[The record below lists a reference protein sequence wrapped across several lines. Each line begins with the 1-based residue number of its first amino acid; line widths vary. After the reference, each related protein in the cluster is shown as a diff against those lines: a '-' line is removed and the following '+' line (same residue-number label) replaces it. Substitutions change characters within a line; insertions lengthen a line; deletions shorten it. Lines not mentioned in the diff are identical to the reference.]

1 MHRFTVALL
10 ILFAFAVPWE
20 YSLDLGEPFGNAA
33 RILGIFLLLAAIP
46 LVLICKE
53 VRRPGWVQWLVLA
66 LYLYFACS
74 YFWTVDQQ
82 ATMEKIR
89 AYFQVMMAV
98 WLIWEVAET
107 PEHLRA
113 LLRAFVA
120 GCWVL
125 ALLTFADFSSA
136 GAVAA
141 EQIRFVASGQDP
153 NDVARFLDLGF
164 PIAALL
170 FATET
175 SWLIRVL
182 AIGYIPAG
190 LTAVVLTASRG
201 GFSAAIAALFGS
213 AVLLV
218 MARPRAASVIFV
230 ALSIMAGALWLFVP
244 AGSLDRLATIPQEVG
259 SGDWNDRLN
268 IWDAGWHAF
277 QQSPWWGSGAG
288 AFTSASGLAP
298 GDTAHN
304 TVMAVLV
311 TGGLLGTLI
320 FVSIVVAA
328 AVAVART
335 EGLLRVALG
344 TTLAVWAITSMVG
357 SVEEN
362 RATWLLF
369 GIMALADRLSRTQP
383 HSIAAM
389 FSGLGS
395 ESIGSR
401 AFAGST
407 SIFQEWHQ
415 TSPRPPNWFGSR
427 KSPFTKTGNP
437 QNS

>member
-1 MHRFTVALL
+1 MTVGLL

-33 RILGIFLLLAAIP
+33 RIAGILLLLAAIP
-46 LVLICKE
+46 WGLTRRE
-53 VRRPGWVQWLVLA
+53 MRRPGWIQWLVLA
-66 LYLYFACS
+66 FYLYFVCS
-74 YFWTVDQQ
+74 YFWTADQE
-82 ATMEKIR
+82 ATLEKIR
-89 AYFQVMMAV
+89 AYFQVMMVV
-98 WLIWEVAET
+98 WLVWEIAET
-107 PEHLRA
+107 PDHLRA

-125 ALLTFADFSSA
+125 ALLTFADFGSA
-136 GAVAA
+136 GVSAA

-164 PIAALL
+164 PVGALL
-170 FATET
+170 FATE
-175 SWLIRVL
+175 SRWAPRLL
-182 AIGYIPAG
+182 AIGYVPVG
-190 LTAVVLTASRG
+190 LSAVLLTASRG
-201 GFSAAIAALFGS
+201 GFSAAIVSLFGS

-218 MARPRAASVIFV
+218 MARPRAASVVFV
-230 ALSIMAGALWLFVP
+230 ALAVLAGALWLFVP

-277 QQSPWWGSGAG
+277 HQSPWWGSGAG
-288 AFTSASGLAP
+288 TFTAASGLAP

-311 TGGLLGTLI
+311 TGGLLGTAI
-320 FVSIVVAA
+320 FTAIVAA
-328 AVAVART
+328 VGLSILQIR
-335 EGLLRVALG
+335 GLLRVALA

-369 GIMALADRLSRTQP
+369 AMMALAARLAKAHTRLL
-383 HSIAAM
+383 AEL
-389 FSGLGS
+389 FSGV
-395 ESIGSR
+395 
-401 AFAGST
+401 
-407 SIFQEWHQ
+407 
-415 TSPRPPNWFGSR
+415 SR
-427 KSPFTKTGNP
+427 KELGASVYAGR
-437 QNS
+437 

>member
-1 MHRFTVALL
+1 MQRMTVGLL

-33 RILGIFLLLAAIP
+33 RIAGILLLLAAIP
-46 LVLICKE
+46 WGLTRRE
-53 VRRPGWVQWLVLA
+53 MRRPGWIQWLVLA
-66 LYLYFACS
+66 FYLYFVCS
-74 YFWTVDQQ
+74 YFWTADQE
-82 ATMEKIR
+82 ATLEKIR
-89 AYFQVMMAV
+89 AYFQVMMVV
-98 WLIWEVAET
+98 WLVWEIAET
-107 PEHLRA
+107 PDHLRA

-125 ALLTFADFSSA
+125 ALLTFADFGSA
-136 GAVAA
+136 GVSAA

-164 PIAALL
+164 PVGALL
-170 FATET
+170 FATE
-175 SWLIRVL
+175 SRWAPRLL
-182 AIGYIPAG
+182 AIGYVPVG
-190 LTAVVLTASRG
+190 LSAVLLTASRG
-201 GFSAAIAALFGS
+201 GFSAAIVSLFGS

-218 MARPRAASVIFV
+218 MARPRAASVVFV
-230 ALSIMAGALWLFVP
+230 ALAVLAGALWLFVP

-277 QQSPWWGSGAG
+277 HQSPWWGSGAG
-288 AFTSASGLAP
+288 TFTAASGLAP

-311 TGGLLGTLI
+311 TGGLLGTAI
-320 FVSIVVAA
+320 FTAIVAA
-328 AVAVART
+328 VGLSILQIR
-335 EGLLRVALG
+335 GLLRVALA

-369 GIMALADRLSRTQP
+369 AMMALAARLAKAHTRLL
-383 HSIAAM
+383 AEL
-389 FSGLGS
+389 FSGV
-395 ESIGSR
+395 
-401 AFAGST
+401 
-407 SIFQEWHQ
+407 
-415 TSPRPPNWFGSR
+415 SR
-427 KSPFTKTGNP
+427 KELGASVYAGR
-437 QNS
+437 